1 MLAAPEWQAE
11 ATMEDEERARE
22 KYFQSRDLDDVSI
35 EELQERIAGL
45 EAEITTLRAAIE
57 KKHSVRNAADAV
69 FNR

>member
-1 MLAAPEWQAE
+1 
-11 ATMEDEERARE
+11 MEDEERARE